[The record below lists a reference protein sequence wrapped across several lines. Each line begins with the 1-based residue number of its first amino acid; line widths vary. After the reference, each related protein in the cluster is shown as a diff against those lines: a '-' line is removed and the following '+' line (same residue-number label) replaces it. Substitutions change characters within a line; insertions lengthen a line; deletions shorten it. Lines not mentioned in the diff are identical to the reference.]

1 MDADQLKHLEFVQ
14 NIIARMNKNSFQIKG
29 WIITI
34 ISALLALYASSKK
47 SEFMFVA
54 IAPTLVFMFI
64 DAYYLQQER
73 KFIGLYNDIINNKIY
88 KCEMPINR
96 YIGGKYNYWKVLRSK
111 TILPIY
117 LLLIVGLFIAGLLL
131 K

>member
-1 MDADQLKHLEFVQ
+1 
-14 NIIARMNKNSFQIKG
+14 
-29 WIITI
+29 
-34 ISALLALYASSKK
+34 
-47 SEFMFVA
+47 
-54 IAPTLVFMFI
+54 
-64 DAYYLQQER
+64 
-73 KFIGLYNDIINNKIY
+73 
-88 KCEMPINR
+88 MPINR